1 MKCDLPGLY
10 VQPKGGIKGL
20 RDGKCTRHFFHM
32 GYGMMS
38 SVVPILHLLKKDI
51 N

>member
-20 RDGKCTRHFFHM
+20 RDGKCTYFFLM
-32 GYGMMS
+32 GYGMRS
-38 SVVPILHLLKKDI
+38 SIFLILLLLKKDI
-51 N
+51 D